1 MEGLSSQMHHLE
13 ADRGNSHLNYK
24 MILKIV
30 GILLYLEGVFFLVC
44 SLVSLMYKENDY
56 IYFIYTM
63 LINLGVGTLFILFG
77 RNARNNL
84 SSRDGYCIVAF
95 TWLFFTGFGMLPFYI
110 SGSIP
115 TITDAFFETMSGF
128 TTTGASIL
136 DDIESLSHGML
147 FWRSFTQWIGGLGI
161 VFFTI
166 AVLPIFGVGNQ
177 VLFSAEA
184 TGVTHDKIH
193 PKISRMAK
201 GLWMVYFILTASE
214 VFFLYIGGMGLFDA
228 VCHSFTSTAT
238 GGFSTKQSSIAYWNS
253 PYIEYVITIFT
264 LLAAINYSLYF
275 LIFKGKPFRWLKDSE
290 TKYFLWSVGIVTII
304 IAFALFFIKGYDV
317 ERAFRT
323 SFFQVV
329 TLHTSCGF
337 CTDDYVLWPDFTIL
351 LILYCM
357 IAGGC
362 TGSTGGGIKAMRL
375 NIILQ
380 NVKNEFNRLMHPRA
394 VLPVRVNNQ
403 SVSGS
408 TISTVTTFAMLYLI
422 CTFMGWFVLMIIGLD
437 MEEALGVAASSIGNT
452 GPGFGLFGPANSWN
466 SLPVLAKWVSAFLML
481 IGRLEIFGILLM
493 FSNSFWNRR

>member
-1 MEGLSSQMHHLE
+1 MHLE
-13 ADRGNSHLNYK
+13 AYRGNGHLNYK
-24 MILKIV
+24 MILKIL
-30 GILLYLEGVFFLVC
+30 GILLHLEGAFFLVC
-44 SLVSLMYKENDY
+44 SFVSLLYKESDY

-63 LINLGVGTLFILFG
+63 LINMGVGTLLMILG

-201 GLWMVYFILTASE
+201 GLWMVYFMLTASE
-214 VFFLYIGGMGLFDA
+214 TVFLYMGGMSLFDS

-264 LLAAINYSLYF
+264 LLASINYSLYF
-275 LIFKGKPFRWLKDSE
+275 LIFKGKPLRWLKDSE

-304 IAFALFFIKGYDV
+304 IALALFFMKGYDA

-329 TLHTSCGF
+329 TLHTSCGY
-337 CTDDYVLWPDFTIL
+337 CTDDYVLWPHFTLL

-362 TGSTGGGIKAMRL
+362 TGSTAGGIKGMRI

-394 VLPVRVNNQ
+394 VLPVKINSQ
-403 SVSGS
+403 SVSAS
-408 TISTVTTFAMLYLI
+408 TISTVTTFAMLYLM
-422 CTFMGWFVLMIIGLD
+422 CTFVGWFILMLTGLE

-452 GPGFGLFGPANSWN
+452 GPGFGLFGPDSSWN
-466 SLPVLAKWVSAFLML
+466 SLPVVAKWISSFMML
-481 IGRLEIFGILLM
+481 IGRLEIFGILLL
-493 FSNSFWNRR
+493 FSTGFWGKR